1 MVGFGLNACI
11 LSDAANQPPLILTT
25 QGTLP
30 LGGEVYKVR
39 TYGELV
45 TSFINPAHV
54 VAKDYLKTLE
64 KEERKD
70 AESPMASAN
79 NRMTVEQMIDIV
91 EFLNVH
97 YVKLVPDYEEP
108 PYYGP

>member
-1 MVGFGLNACI
+1 M
-11 LSDAANQPPLILTT
+11 
-25 QGTLP
+25 
-30 LGGEVYKVR
+30 R

-45 TSFINPAHV
+45 TSIINPAHV